1 MDCTWIACSPP
12 GTSTC
17 PASAWGRSLPS
28 TSAGSQ
34 ISSSLGELSH
44 NLRLS
49 TEVYLQLFKIHPNPS
64 ELICKNLSE
73 SISGKR
79 SATALSVFLLRITWL
94 SPHHSHRQTSE
105 QTSVWGGGEDQ
116 NSHFYLVFTLKLNKT
131 GGLLLRS
138 HLTIQKSNRAH
149 FHMRWS
155 SSSSKSDAMLHSSL
169 IISSII

>member
-79 SATALSVFLLRITWL
+79 SATALSVILLRITWL

-116 NSHFYLVFTLKLNKT
+116 NSHFFLVFTLKYLSK
-131 GGLLLRS
+131 
-138 HLTIQKSNRAH
+138 QAD
-149 FHMRWS
+149 S
-155 SSSSKSDAMLHSSL
+155 SSAASWQYRRAIEPTSTWGDLLPQAKQVLCYIPHL
-169 IISSII
+169 